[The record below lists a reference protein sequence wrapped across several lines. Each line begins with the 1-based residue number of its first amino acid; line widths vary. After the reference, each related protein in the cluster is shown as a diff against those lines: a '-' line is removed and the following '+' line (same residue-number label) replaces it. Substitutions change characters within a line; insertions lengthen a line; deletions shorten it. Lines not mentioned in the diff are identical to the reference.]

1 MATINKN
8 TFFSVKDK
16 HGNDYLCPLNALKG
30 RDAGSDQAFDECV
43 EKDVV
48 ERYSGNIDIESH

>member
-1 MATINKN
+1 MATINKK
-8 TFFSVKDK
+8 TYYIVKDK
-16 HGNDYLCPLNALKG
+16 HGHNYRCPLDAVKDRNA
-30 RDAGSDQAFDECV
+30 APDQAFDECV

>member
-1 MATINKN
+1 MAAINKN
-8 TFFSVKDK
+8 TYFVIKDK
-16 HGNDYLCPLNALKG
+16 HGNDYLCPLNAVKV
-30 RDAGSDQAFDECV
+30 RDALPDQAFDECV